1 MSSVL
6 LPALSRPSTS
16 RRPFLR
22 KMPNFARVLYAH
34 CIQPLVAVAPPRSRS
49 ADASC
54 STADR
59 PHTAA
64 SAEADDR
71 ALTREQARAS
81 AVRTSA
87 KARLA
92 CMTSTIASAALQDAI
107 GAWGGRH
114 AWRCAVALPRDEE
127 GTRYGNAMIWSETR
141 RASTDMSKTFT
152 GEGQLTQRSKYYHPS
167 QGGPAGARMVPAH
180 AHTCTPCTTTSSCRI
195 QYLAQ
200 PARATRETACRVL
213 RKVRTTFS
221 RLGHPNASSSA

>member
-1 MSSVL
+1 
-6 LPALSRPSTS
+6 
-16 RRPFLR
+16 
-22 KMPNFARVLYAH
+22 MPNFARVLYAH

-152 GEGQLTQRSKYYHPS
+152 GEGQLTQRFKYYHTLPRWAS
-167 QGGPAGARMVPAH
+167 RGQDGTG
-180 AHTCTPCTTTSSCRI
+180 TCTHMHTLHNHVVMPHTISS
-195 QYLAQ
+195 A
-200 PARATRETACRVL
+200 
-213 RKVRTTFS
+213 
-221 RLGHPNASSSA
+221 ASSRDQGDSMPRFAEGAHHVQPPWPPERELIRLTVRHRSR